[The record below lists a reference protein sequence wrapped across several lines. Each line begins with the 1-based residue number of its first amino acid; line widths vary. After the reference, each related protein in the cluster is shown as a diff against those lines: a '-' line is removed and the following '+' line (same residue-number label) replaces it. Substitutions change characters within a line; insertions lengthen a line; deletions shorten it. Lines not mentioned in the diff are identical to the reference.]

1 MALCGA
7 KTRSG
12 EPCKRHAVPGSSRCK
27 LHGGKSSGPPKG
39 SKNAAKPGSIY
50 SQFLTDEEQAD
61 FQAAE
66 IDQIDDELR
75 MTKVLLGRVLRAV
88 GEGHDLLADR
98 YLGRIESLTKT
109 KEDIITKRLT
119 NEKLRRELEDPNKGL
134 PEPKK
139 VIIGVEDASD
149 PEAE

>member
-27 LHGGKSSGPPKG
+27 LHGGKSSGPPKW

-50 SQFLTDEEQAD
+50 SQFLTDEEQAN

-134 PEPKK
+134 PEPKQ

>member
-7 KTRSG
+7 KTRSDHLCRSQAMPNG
-12 EPCKRHAVPGSSRCK
+12 RCRM
-27 LHGGKSSGPPKG
+27 HGGSNKGAPKG
-39 SKNAAKPGSIY
+39 NKNAARPGSIY
-50 SQFLTDEEQAD
+50 SQFLTEEEQAD
-61 FQAAE
+61 FNAAQL
-66 IDQIDDELR
+66 DQIDDELR
-75 MTKVLLGRVLRAV
+75 LTKVLLGRVLLAA

-109 KEDIITKRLT
+109 KEELISKRLL

-134 PEPKK
+134 PEPKQ